1 MFDEAWRLMRDHYW
15 RPDMGGTDW
24 DGVRSRYRPLV
35 AKIGS
40 HDELIDILWEMHGE
54 LGSSHAYAIAPD
66 ASPDPARRQGLL
78 GADASIRRWRL
89 AGGAHRARGVNGT
102 TGPVAAAGSGRGH
115 TLRRRDRRRRWPTDR
130 TVCRAGLVVG
140 GHGRQAG

>member
-54 LGSSHAYAIAPD
+54 LGSSHAYAFAPD
-66 ASPDPARRQGLL
+66 ASPDPARRQGQL
-78 GADASIRRWRL
+78 GADVQFVDGAWRV
-89 AGGAHRARGVNGT
+89 GRIVPGESTEPRARSPLLAPGV
-102 TGPVAAAGSGRGH
+102 AIR
-115 TLRRRDRRRRWPTDR
+115 
-130 TVCRAGLVVG
+130 
-140 GHGRQAG
+140 